1 MIKIGEKIQPF
12 ELMAYDPA
20 KDDFIKVKSVDHLGK
35 WLLLIFYPADF
46 TFVCPTEL
54 EDAAKHYAD
63 FKKLGAEVMSIS
75 TDTEFVHKA
84 WHDHSEAIKKV
95 PFPMLADPTG
105 KVSREFG
112 VYIEEE
118 GLDLRGTFVID
129 PDGVLKTIEIH
140 DNNIGRSAGELL
152 RKLTAAKFV
161 REHKGQV
168 CPASWE
174 PGSETLKPGV
184 DLVGKI

>member
-1 MIKIGEKIQPF
+1 
-12 ELMAYDPA
+12 
-20 KDDFIKVKSVDHLGK
+20 
-35 WLLLIFYPADF
+35 
-46 TFVCPTEL
+46 
-54 EDAAKHYAD
+54 
-63 FKKLGAEVMSIS
+63 
-75 TDTEFVHKA
+75 
-84 WHDHSEAIKKV
+84 
-95 PFPMLADPTG
+95 MLADPTG

-152 RKLTAAKFV
+152 RKLEAAKFV